1 MAEVKAKTEFI
12 SAVKRECL
20 TLVTPSRN
28 EKGCLRYDLHQST
41 ENPNLFIFFESW
53 ENAED
58 LEHHLESPSAL
69 AFDEKTAG
77 LLIEPERIIYLEKI
91 S

>member
-12 SAVKRECL
+12 HVVKRSCL
-20 TLVTPSRN
+20 ALVAPSRN
-28 EKGCLRYDLHQST
+28 EKGCLGYNLHQST
-41 ENPNLFIFFESW
+41 ENPNLFVFFESW
-53 ENAED
+53 ETMED

-69 AFDEKTAG
+69 VFDEKTAG
-77 LLIEPERIIYLEKI
+77 MLIEPERIIYLEKI